1 MLWARINSWAERT
14 FTPDKV
20 VRRRFELFQRL
31 LRADRSCLKL
41 ITMLEEMQQRPIYVD
56 WSRIA
61 LLVEA
66 LATALARLVDCLQ
79 KMRPG
84 EYEQLTSSHARI
96 LDQLRPLLSSPRG
109 GATPPYT
116 LLLEEAWAY
125 PELLGGKAAILA
137 RIRHETRIPVPP
149 GLVVTTSAFHA
160 FLEEN
165 GLQSAIA
172 RQLRSLS
179 LGRPERL
186 PSVAAALQEIIM
198 AGEVP
203 EEVRVAIGDGLG
215 RITAGGPVATWAV
228 RSSAMAEDGEISFAG
243 QYASVLDV
251 EQRDICTAY
260 KTVLA
265 SKYSPRALTYRLH
278 SGLEDGQ
285 TAMAVLIL
293 PMLAPRVS
301 GVMYTLDPLDLCRG
315 ACLVITAVPGLGSRL
330 VDGSTVPDILLV
342 SRQDPAQFLA
352 RQAAPGSN
360 RGGSRPARGAGSDEL
375 CLADASATALA
386 KWGLELEALLGTPQ
400 DVEWSQDQTDKLIIL
415 QSRSIGGSCTPGAE
429 ALPREEHPATPPPTK
444 HVGVLLEVGTPAS
457 VGIAA
462 GPVYRISGEAELDQV
477 PAGVVLVTPGIP
489 PALVQL
495 AQKVQ
500 AVLAEQG
507 SKASHFASVAREF
520 RLPVVVGLG
529 DMANT
534 LAPGRTVT
542 VDAYRGVVYEGE
554 VEELLLW
561 QERQQ
566 AKPPSPFQHRLA
578 PILELI
584 TPLNLIDPQGADF
597 TPDNCRTFHDLVR
610 FVHEMGTREMFA
622 LAEEGGNRLRR
633 AKTLETEIPIVI
645 QVMDLGEGLAA
656 AAEADRS
663 VTPEQLRSAP
673 MRAVWVGL
681 TDGEIKWDKGLLH
694 LDWERFDQ
702 LSGGIFSLKSSQLAS
717 YALVAKNYAH
727 LLLRF
732 GYHFAVVDALSGQ
745 RPEENHIQFRF
756 KGGGGSPEK
765 KGWRLAMIAR
775 VLLHFGFQVQVR
787 GDMLEAKCM
796 RRDHQATQLRL
807 RILGY
812 LLGRTPLLDMALQNQ
827 DDALRMADKLVKK
840 WTNP

>member
-1 MLWARINSWAERT
+1 M
-14 FTPDKV
+14 
-20 VRRRFELFQRL
+20 RRRFELFQRL

-41 ITMLEEMQQRPIYVD
+41 ITMLEEMEQRPIPAD
-56 WSRIA
+56 WSRVT

-79 KMRPG
+79 KMRP
-84 EYEQLTSSHARI
+84 EVYDQLTGSHARI
-96 LDQLRPLLSSPRG
+96 LAQLRHLLPSPEG
-109 GATPPYT
+109 DAAPPFT
-116 LLLEEAWAY
+116 LLLEEAWAH
-125 PELLGGKAAILA
+125 PELLGGKAATLA
-137 RIRHETRIPVPP
+137 RIAHETRIPVQP

-165 GLQSAIA
+165 GLRPAIA

-179 LGRPERL
+179 LGRPQHLTR
-186 PSVAAALQEIIM
+186 VAAVLREMIM
-198 AGEVP
+198 AGRVP
-203 EEVRVAIGDGLG
+203 EQIRVAIGEAID
-215 RITAGGPVATWAV
+215 RITRQSPVATWAV

-243 QYASVLDV
+243 QYASVLKV
-251 EQRDICTAY
+251 APRDIFTAY

-285 TAMAVLIL
+285 TAMAVLLL
-293 PMLAPRVS
+293 PMLDPRVS

-342 SRQDPAQFLA
+342 SRQDPQQFLA
-352 RQAAPGSN
+352 RQPAPGSN
-360 RGGSRPARGAGSDEL
+360 GGGNTAARGAESDRL
-375 CLADASATALA
+375 CLADDSATTLA

-400 DVEWSQDQTDKLIIL
+400 DVEWAQDQAGGLIVL
-415 QSRSIGGSCTPGAE
+415 QSRAIGGSRSAAGQTLPG
-429 ALPREEHPATPPPTK
+429 EEHPATPPPAK
-444 HVGVLLEVGTPAS
+444 HIGVLLEVGTPAS

-477 PAGVVLVTPGIP
+477 PVGAVLVTPGIP

-500 AVLAEQG
+500 AVLAEHG

-520 RLPVVVGLG
+520 GLPVVVGLG
-529 DMANT
+529 GLVNT
-534 LAPGRTVT
+534 LTPGRTVT

-554 VEELLLW
+554 VEELLRW

-566 AKPPSPFQHRLA
+566 TRPPSPFQRRLA
-578 PILELI
+578 PIMELI
-584 TPLNLIDPQGADF
+584 SPLNLTDPQGADF
-597 TPDNCRTFHDLVR
+597 VPANCRSFHDLVR

-622 LAEEGGNRLRR
+622 LAEEGGNRWRR
-633 AKTLETEIPIVI
+633 AKTLETDIPIVM
-645 QVMDLGEGLAA
+645 QVLDLGDGLAA
-656 AAEADRS
+656 AAKAARS
-663 VTPEQLRSAP
+663 VTPEQLQSAP
-673 MRAVWVGL
+673 MRAVWAGL
-681 TDGEIKWDKGLLH
+681 TDGEINWAKGLLH

-717 YALVAKNYAH
+717 YALVARNYAH

-732 GYHFAVVDALSGQ
+732 GYHLAVVDALSGR

-796 RRDHQATQLRL
+796 RRDQQATQLRL

-827 DDALRMADKLVKK
+827 DDALRMADQLVKK
-840 WTNP
+840 WTTP